1 MRRGSASLQM
11 GSLPGSNDCLGL
23 GLGKSIVASG
33 LGLSLFNGNAID
45 VARLFEVLDLGLL
58 L

>member
-1 MRRGSASLQM
+1 M